1 MSNVPKSIIEQLK
14 RIQNEFLWNG
24 SNPKIK
30 YNTLS
35 LDFKNGGL
43 KNVDVDKKIISLR
56 CSWVRKM
63 YDNTCHDWKI
73 IPSFLV
79 KKYLGENFQF
89 HSNLHFR
96 NSMIQ
101 NIPSFYKEILKD
113 WKQFFSSFT
122 AIPSCILSQH
132 LWYNRFIKVDNL
144 GICFS
149 KFAARNVNNVI
160 DLFASNGKVK
170 TWRLLKNEFDL
181 SNDMY
186 FQWMQIINAI
196 PKQWKE
202 KLLENASGN
211 PINIV
216 FKEHHIIKNS
226 RIVSLNKLI
235 SKEIYN
241 YLITEKFDKPTSQK
255 YFENLFNDQ
264 NLKWELIYTLPRK
277 ITKDSYTRNFQ
288 YKILNNILYLN
299 KKLYLFGKVETPLC
313 SYCMLYDESIIH
325 LFWNCVYVKNLW
337 QQLQLYFNDDFKLP
351 DLTLQTAIFGFWNS
365 KDYDN
370 EIFQLINHLLLIFKI
385 NIYKA
390 RDKKSY
396 RIK

>member
-1 MSNVPKSIIEQLK
+1 M
-14 RIQNEFLWNG
+14 
-24 SNPKIK
+24 NPKIK
-30 YNTLS
+30 HNTLS
-35 LDFKNGGL
+35 FDFKNGGL

-73 IPSFLV
+73 IPSFLI

-96 NSMIQ
+96 NSMIL

-113 WKQFFSSFT
+113 WRQFFSSFT
-122 AIPSCILSQH
+122 VIPSCILSQH

-160 DLFASNGKVK
+160 DLFASNGKIK
-170 TWRLLKNEFDL
+170 TWSLLKNEFDL

-202 KLLENASGN
+202 KLLEQTSGN
-211 PINIV
+211 PNNIV

-241 YLITEKFDKPTSQK
+241 YLITEKFDKPTSHK

-264 NLKWELIYTLPRK
+264 NIKWELINTLPRK

-288 YKILNNILYLN
+288 YQILTNILYLN

-313 SYCMLYDESIIH
+313 SYRMLYDESTIH
-325 LFWNCVYVKNLW
+325 LF
-337 QQLQLYFNDDFKLP
+337 
-351 DLTLQTAIFGFWNS
+351 
-365 KDYDN
+365 
-370 EIFQLINHLLLIFKI
+370 
-385 NIYKA
+385 
-390 RDKKSY
+390 
-396 RIK
+396 

>member
-1 MSNVPKSIIEQLK
+1 
-14 RIQNEFLWNG
+14 
-24 SNPKIK
+24 
-30 YNTLS
+30 
-35 LDFKNGGL
+35 
-43 KNVDVDKKIISLR
+43 
-56 CSWVRKM
+56 
-63 YDNTCHDWKI
+63 
-73 IPSFLV
+73 
-79 KKYLGENFQF
+79 
-89 HSNLHFR
+89 
-96 NSMIQ
+96 MIQ

-113 WKQFFSSFT
+113 WRQFFSSFT
-122 AIPSCILSQH
+122 VIPSCILSQH

-160 DLFASNGKVK
+160 DLFASDGKIK
-170 TWRLLKNEFDL
+170 SWRLLKNEFEL

-202 KLLENASGN
+202 KLLEQTSGN
-211 PINIV
+211 PNNIV

-264 NLKWELIYTLPRK
+264 NLKWELIYILPRK
-277 ITKDSYTRNFQ
+277 ITKDSYTRNFL

-390 RDKKSY
+390 REKKCLNFQKL
-396 RIK
+396 IVKIEKVKKK

>member
-1 MSNVPKSIIEQLK
+1 M
-14 RIQNEFLWNG
+14 
-24 SNPKIK
+24 
-30 YNTLS
+30 
-35 LDFKNGGL
+35 
-43 KNVDVDKKIISLR
+43 
-56 CSWVRKM
+56 
-63 YDNTCHDWKI
+63 
-73 IPSFLV
+73 
-79 KKYLGENFQF
+79 
-89 HSNLHFR
+89 
-96 NSMIQ
+96 
-101 NIPSFYKEILKD
+101 
-113 WKQFFSSFT
+113 
-122 AIPSCILSQH
+122 
-132 LWYNRFIKVDNL
+132 
-144 GICFS
+144 
-149 KFAARNVNNVI
+149 
-160 DLFASNGKVK
+160 
-170 TWRLLKNEFDL
+170 KNEFDL
-181 SNDMY
+181 SNDIY

-202 KLLENASGN
+202 KLLEQTSGN
-211 PINIV
+211 PNNIV

-299 KKLYLFGKVETPLC
+299 KKLYLFGKAETPLC

-325 LFWNCVYVKNLW
+325 LFWICVYVKNLW

-351 DLTLQTAIFGFWNS
+351 DLTLQTAIFGFWDS

-390 RDKKSY
+390 T
-396 RIK
+396 